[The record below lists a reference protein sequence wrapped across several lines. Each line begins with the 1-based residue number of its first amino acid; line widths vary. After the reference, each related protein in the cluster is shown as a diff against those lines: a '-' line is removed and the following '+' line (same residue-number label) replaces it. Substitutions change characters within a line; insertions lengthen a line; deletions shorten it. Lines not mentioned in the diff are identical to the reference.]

1 MQITKVLNVEKNKDV
16 ADISIVGDIGYN
28 VWADSEAGY
37 KKNTSE
43 NIASE
48 LNALQSLN
56 VKTINLTLESL
67 GGDVMHALA
76 IYNLL
81 KQSDAKINVFLRGIN
96 ASASTIIASAAKVD
110 DIYMDNT
117 GLYLIHKAMTEASG
131 NANDFQDALNQLDK
145 FQSSIEQVFLNLGI
159 KQKDLTELMERNS
172 GHGEWLTFTEAKE
185 YGFVGNEWTAKK
197 VTNYTKQEFTNRKII
212 VPNNLINQ
220 NKINTME
227 IGEQEKKSLFNE
239 FKNLF
244 KNEELMEEAEAAKE
258 AGAEKDTELADL
270 KTENEELK
278 VKISEL
284 EAKIEELE
292 AKIKELQPEEE
303 VEVSEEPTM
312 EEMINSKVKEEIKNL
327 AKPST
332 EKTNSKKDDNKKV
345 PVWKQHL
352 TNYQNFI
359 K

>member
-1 MQITKVLNVEKNKDV
+1 MKVTNVMNVKKSKDV

-28 VWADSEAGY
+28 VWADNEADY

-43 NIASE
+43 NIALE
-48 LNALQSLN
+48 LNALQGLK

-96 ASASTIIASAAKVD
+96 ASASTIIASATNVEN
-110 DIYMDNT
+110 IYMDNT
-117 GLYLIHKAMTEASG
+117 GLYLIHKAMTDASG

-145 FQSSIEQVFLNLGI
+145 FQNSIEQVFLNLGI
-159 KQKDLTELMERNS
+159 EQSVLSDLMERNG

-185 YGFVGNEWTAKK
+185 FGFVGNEWTAKK
-197 VTNYTKQEFTNRKII
+197 VTNYTKQQFTNRHII
-212 VPNNLINQ
+212 VPNNLIN
-220 NKINTME
+220 NLPKPKRME
-227 IGEQEKKSLFNE
+227 ENEKKSLFEE

-244 KNEELMEEAEAAKE
+244 KNEALIQAAEDDAEQEL
-258 AGAEKDTELADL
+258 KDLQD
-270 KTENEELK
+270 ENEALK

-284 EAKIEELE
+284 EAMIV
-292 AKIKELQPEEE
+292 ELQPKEEEE
-303 VEVSEEPTM
+303 VMEDKVEDVVTNEVVIVEPTM
-312 EEMINSKVKEEIKNL
+312 EEIINAKVKEEIKNL

-332 EKTNSKKDDNKKV
+332 EKTNSKKDDNKKT
-345 PVWKQHL
+345 PIWKQHL